1 MAKMRGADIIAEYL
15 VKEKVP
21 YLFGLCGHGDI
32 GFLDA
37 FYDRQDKI
45 KALTVRHEQAAGHMA
60 DAYFRVA
67 HKPVATFTS
76 CGPGSTNLPTAL
88 ASAMMDSSAF
98 LAITGNVP
106 TSQFG
111 RSPFQETGRHYQAE
125 FPNVIRPYVKKSYQ
139 PTRVDMIPLM
149 IRQAFKTM
157 LTGRT
162 GPVNIDIPLNC
173 FVEEADVEVPEPELW
188 RGGINCRSAGNP
200 ELVERALDLLLGT
213 DKPCMI
219 AGHGAVLS
227 EVAPELRRLVDL
239 LNLPVATTANG
250 KGIIPADHPLSLGA
264 VGRNGSYMA
273 NEACRSCDV
282 LLALGVKFD
291 DRQSSA
297 WIPGYTFNIPP
308 TKLIHVEIDPD
319 EMARNYPPT
328 LGILGDAKAFLKE
341 LLKLAETKVKKDKK
355 RNKAW
360 LDEIQNWRK
369 GWEEFNR
376 PNLKSSVVPIRPER
390 LVRDIREVMPRDAI
404 LISDVGEHHNWLLQF
419 YDVYEP
425 GGMLQ
430 SWGFASMGFGVCGV
444 LGAKLAAPGKV
455 CVSVCGDG
463 GFMMTPHILCTAV
476 EYDIP
481 AVWIVW
487 NNYGWNVIRHQANG
501 AWPGREIVTSF
512 KRDET
517 GEFYNPDFAALAKAC
532 GADGAKVGKPGD
544 FKEVFHQAIKSNK
557 PFVIDVVVDRNA
569 KAPSTGTWVLPPF
582 THGEPSYGKRNL
594 RK

>member
-45 KALTVRHEQAAGHMA
+45 KVLTVRHEQAAGHMA

-376 PNLKSSVVPIRPER
+376 PNLNSTVVPIRPER

-476 EYDIP
+476 EYEIP

>member
-76 CGPGSTNLPTAL
+76 CGPGSTNLLTAL

-98 LAITGNVP
+98 LAITGDVP

-125 FPNVIRPYVKKSYQ
+125 FPNVIRPYVKKSFQ
-139 PTRVDMIPLM
+139 PTRVEMIPLM

-162 GPVNIDIPLNC
+162 GPVNLDIPLNC
-173 FVEEADVEVPEPELW
+173 FAEEADVEIPEPELW
-188 RGGINCRSAGNP
+188 RGGISSRGAGNP
-200 ELVERALDLLLGT
+200 ELLEKVLELLLST

-250 KGIIPADHPLSLGA
+250 KGIIPADHPLSLGV

-376 PNLKSSVVPIRPER
+376 PNLNSTVVPIRPER

-557 PFVIDVVVDRNA
+557 PFVIDVVVDREA

>member
-98 LAITGNVP
+98 LAITGDVP
-106 TSQFG
+106 TSQFS

-125 FPNVIRPYVKKSYQ
+125 YPNVIRPYVKKSYQ

-227 EVAPELRRLVDL
+227 EAAPELRRLVDL

-376 PNLKSSVVPIRPER
+376 PNLHSTVVPIRPER

>member
-76 CGPGSTNLPTAL
+76 CGPGSTNLLTAL

-98 LAITGNVP
+98 LAITGDVP

-291 DRQSSA
+291 DRQSRA

-376 PNLKSSVVPIRPER
+376 PNLNSTVVPIRPER

>member
-21 YLFGLCGHGDI
+21 SLFGLCGHGDI

-76 CGPGSTNLPTAL
+76 CGPGSTNLLTAL

-98 LAITGNVP
+98 LAITGDVP

-125 FPNVIRPYVKKSYQ
+125 FPNVIRPYVKKSFQ

-200 ELVERALDLLLGT
+200 ELVERTLDLLLGT
-213 DKPCMI
+213 DKPCII

-376 PNLKSSVVPIRPER
+376 PNLNSTVVPIRPER

-544 FKEVFHQAIKSNK
+544 FKEVFHQAIKSDK

>member
-76 CGPGSTNLPTAL
+76 CGPGSTNLLTAL

-98 LAITGNVP
+98 LAITGDVP

-213 DKPCMI
+213 DKPCII

-227 EVAPELRRLVDL
+227 EAAPELRRLVDL

-376 PNLKSSVVPIRPER
+376 PNLNSTVVPIRPER

-557 PFVIDVVVDRNA
+557 PFVIDVVVDREA

>member
-1 MAKMRGADIIAEYL
+1 MAKMRGSDIIAEYL

-32 GFLDA
+32 GFLDS

-45 KALTVRHEQAAGHMA
+45 KLISVRHEQAAGHMA

-67 HKPVATFTS
+67 HRPVATFTS
-76 CGPGSTNLPTAL
+76 CGPGSTNLLTAI

-98 LAITGNVP
+98 LAITGDVP

-125 FPNVIRPYVKKSYQ
+125 FSNVIRPYVKKSYQ
-139 PTRVDMIPLM
+139 PTRVEMIPLM
-149 IRQAFKTM
+149 IQQAFKTM

-162 GPVNIDIPLNC
+162 GPVHLDVPLNC
-173 FVEEADVEVPEPELW
+173 FAEEAEVEIPEPELW
-188 RGGINCRSAGNP
+188 REGISSRGAGNP
-200 ELVERALDLLLGT
+200 ELVEKALALLLGT
-213 DKPCMI
+213 DKPCVI

-227 EVAPELRRLVDL
+227 EAAPELRRLVDL
-239 LNLPVATTANG
+239 LNIPVATTANG
-250 KGIIPADHPLSLGA
+250 KGILPADHPLSLGP

-273 NEACRSCDV
+273 NESCRSCDV

-291 DRQSSA
+291 DRQSSS

-319 EMARNYPPT
+319 ELARNYPPT

-341 LLKLAETKVKKDKK
+341 LLKLAESKVKKDNK
-355 RNKAW
+355 RNKTW

-376 PNLKSSVVPIRPER
+376 PNFTSSVVPIQPER
-390 LVRDIREVMPRDAI
+390 LVKDIREVMPRDGI

-463 GFMMTPHILCTAV
+463 GFMMTPHIICTAV

-481 AVWIVW
+481 AVWIIW

-517 GEFYNPDFAALAKAC
+517 GELYNPDFAALAKAC
-532 GADGAKVGKPGD
+532 GAEGAKVEKPGD
-544 FKEVFHQAIKSNK
+544 FKEIFHRAIKSNR
-557 PFVIDVVVDRNA
+557 PYVIDVVVERNA

-582 THGEPSYGKRNL
+582 PHGEPSYGKRNL

>member
-76 CGPGSTNLPTAL
+76 CGPGSTNLLTAL

-213 DKPCMI
+213 DKPCII

-227 EVAPELRRLVDL
+227 EAAPELRRLVDL

-376 PNLKSSVVPIRPER
+376 PNLNSTVVPIRPER

>member
-376 PNLKSSVVPIRPER
+376 PNLNSTVVPIRPER

>member
-1 MAKMRGADIIAEYL
+1 MANMRGADIIAEYL

-45 KALTVRHEQAAGHMA
+45 KTMTVRHEQAAGHMA

-125 FPNVIRPYVKKSYQ
+125 FPNVVRPYVKRSYQ
-139 PTRVDMIPLM
+139 PTRVDQIPLM
-149 IRQAFKTM
+149 MRQAFKTM
-157 LTGRT
+157 MTGRT
-162 GPVNIDIPLNC
+162 GPVHLDVPLNC
-173 FVEEADVEVPEPELW
+173 FAEEADVEVPEPSLW
-188 RGGINCRSAGNP
+188 RDGISSRSTGGS
-200 ELVERALDLLLGT
+200 ELIEKAMELLLST
-213 DKPCMI
+213 DKPCII
-219 AGHGAVLS
+219 AGHGAVIS
-227 EVAPELRRLVDL
+227 EAAPELRKLAEL
-239 LNLPVATTANG
+239 LNIPIATTANG
-250 KGIIPADHPLSLGA
+250 KGVIPADHPLSLGP

-308 TKLIHVEIDPD
+308 TKLIHVEIDSD

-328 LGILGDAKAFLKE
+328 IGILGDAKTFLKE
-341 LLKLAETKVKKDKK
+341 LLSKLENRVKFDAK
-355 RNKAW
+355 RNAEW
-360 LDEIQNWRK
+360 LGNISTWRK
-369 GWEEFNR
+369 DWEEFNQ
-376 PNLKSSVVPIRPER
+376 PKSVSDAVPIQPER
-390 LVRDIREVMPRDAI
+390 LVKDIRAVMPRDGI
-404 LISDVGEHHNWLLQF
+404 LLADVGEHHNWLLQF
-419 YDVYEP
+419 YDVYQP

-430 SWGFASMGFGVCGV
+430 SWGFASMGFGICGV
-444 LGAKLAAPGKV
+444 LGAKLAAPDKV

-481 AVWIVW
+481 AVWIIW

-512 KRDET
+512 RKDKT
-517 GEFYNPDFAALAKAC
+517 GELINPDFAALAVAC
-532 GADGAKVGKPGD
+532 GAKGARVEKPGD
-544 FKEVFHQAIKSNK
+544 FKDVFQQAIRSNG
-557 PFVIDVVVDRNA
+557 PFVIDVAVNRQVF
-569 KAPSTGTWVLPPF
+569 APSTGTWVLPPF
-582 THGEPSYGKRNL
+582 GYPEPSYGKRNL
-594 RK
+594 RT

>member
-15 VKEKVP
+15 IKEKVP

-45 KALTVRHEQAAGHMA
+45 KLMTVRHEQAAGHMA

-125 FPNVIRPYVKKSYQ
+125 FPNVVRPYVKRSYQ
-139 PTRVDMIPLM
+139 ATRVEQIPLM
-149 IRQAFKTM
+149 MRQAFKTM
-157 LTGRT
+157 MTGRT
-162 GPVNIDIPLNC
+162 GPVHLDVPLNC
-173 FVEEADVEVPEPELW
+173 FAEEADVEVPEPSLW
-188 RGGINCRSAGNP
+188 RDGISSRSTGGA
-200 ELVERALDLLLGT
+200 ELIEKTMELLLST
-213 DKPCMI
+213 DRPCII
-219 AGHGAVLS
+219 AGHGAAIS
-227 EVAPELRRLVDL
+227 EASAELIKLAEL
-239 LNLPVATTANG
+239 LNIPVATTANG
-250 KGIIPADHPLSLGA
+250 KGVIPADHPLSLGPI
-264 VGRNGSYMA
+264 GRNGSYMA

-291 DRQSSA
+291 DRQSSS

-328 LGILGDAKAFLKE
+328 IGILSDVKTFLKA
-341 LLKLAETKVKKDKK
+341 LLNKLEDRVKPNAK
-355 RNKAW
+355 RNAEW
-360 LDEIQNWRK
+360 LSGISTWRK
-369 GWEEFNR
+369 SWEEYNQ
-376 PNLKSSVVPIRPER
+376 PKSVSDAVPIQPER
-390 LVRDIREVMPRDAI
+390 LVKDIRAIMPRDGI
-404 LISDVGEHHNWLLQF
+404 LLADVGEHHNWLLQF
-419 YDVYEP
+419 YDVYRP
-425 GGMLQ
+425 AGFLQ
-430 SWGFASMGFGVCGV
+430 SWGFASMGFGICGV
-444 LGAKLAAPGKV
+444 LGAKLAAPDKV

-487 NNYGWNVIRHQANG
+487 NNYGFNVIRHQANG

-512 KRDET
+512 KKDKT
-517 GEFYNPDFAALAKAC
+517 GELMNPDFAALAVAC
-532 GADGAKVGKPGD
+532 GAKGARVEKPGD
-544 FKEVFHQAIKSNK
+544 FKGVFQEAIRSNG
-557 PFVIDVVVDRNA
+557 PFVIDVAVNRQA
-569 KAPSTGTWVLPPF
+569 FAPSTGTWVLPPF
-582 THGEPSYGKRNL
+582 SYPEPSYGKRNL
-594 RK
+594 R